1 MLRCPPP
8 KFIRL
13 ALMASLAISLAT
25 CLVPQQGTAGLRD
38 QLGRVTRALGKTAEL
53 TGNAG
58 KWAEE
63 ATAVV
68 KAAKLTGNAGKWAEE
83 AAALVGAGKLT
94 DAAYRYD
101 DLAITARE
109 AKTPAGEKVALKCE
123 QVAQALRR
131 EEGLNRLPPEQRAVI
146 KSLEEVSVPVS
157 GIAFVSIKVKSFAQR
172 FFRGAQE
179 PKEYLHADGVNKEFV
194 TTWEKTPLEK
204 RIFMVGSRNNAEQIR
219 GVISQLARDGFQ
231 VFFYLFCAEIPG
243 KLCPDETVGA
253 FFATAGLA
261 VVFDTS
267 DAAASP
273 FVRLE
278 LKTAQRVRNGQP
290 LIFMITPQ
298 PVLDAL
304 QAGLD
309 ALQAGLDALPDRLD
323 ALPVKQSIQAGA
335 TLPGQLSRQA
345 VAIYTDER
353 P

>member
-179 PKEYLHADGVNKEFV
+179 PKEYLHADGVNKE
-194 TTWEKTPLEK
+194 WLLLD
-204 RIFMVGSRNNAEQIR
+204 SRV
-219 GVISQLARDGFQ
+219 VIGQFWRNSLFSQ
-231 VFFYLFCAEIPG
+231 
-243 KLCPDETVGA
+243 A
-253 FFATAGLA
+253 F
-261 VVFDTS
+261 
-267 DAAASP
+267 P
-273 FVRLE
+273 E
-278 LKTAQRVRNGQP
+278 
-290 LIFMITPQ
+290 
-298 PVLDAL
+298 
-304 QAGLD
+304 GLD
-309 ALQAGLDALPDRLD
+309 RYGIFGKSHLISSAYVLYRVCKTLESNMSLAG
-323 ALPVKQSIQAGA
+323 KGI
-335 TLPGQLSRQA
+335 
-345 VAIYTDER
+345 DECC
-353 P
+353 